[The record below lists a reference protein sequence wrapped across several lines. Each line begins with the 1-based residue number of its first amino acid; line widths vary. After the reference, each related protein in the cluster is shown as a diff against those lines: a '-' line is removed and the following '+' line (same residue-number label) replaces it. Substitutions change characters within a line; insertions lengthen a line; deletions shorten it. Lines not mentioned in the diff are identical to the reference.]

1 MFGLKT
7 WFMIRSID
15 NRLTKSFESNYIY
28 IWQWLRFQ
36 HFILDS
42 LKMFNIIRYSYMML
56 NVWFLFAT
64 FDCTIAMAEAQHH
77 SSQEVLLGW
86 CAWHLPAPWIAVE
99 GTGEPTEQTE
109 QNEQRKSWKKTK
121 KETDRKKYEKMKE
134 RKRLKRGFCETA
146 MQFNHVS
153 SAILFVR
160 NVSNMRSGAVQW
172 HVHVHPLLQY
182 DLRVEAAASHT
193 SEAV

>member
-1 MFGLKT
+1 
-7 WFMIRSID
+7 
-15 NRLTKSFESNYIY
+15 
-28 IWQWLRFQ
+28 
-36 HFILDS
+36 
-42 LKMFNIIRYSYMML
+42 MFNIRYRYMML

-64 FDCTIAMAEAQHH
+64 FDCTIAMAEARHH

-109 QNEQRKSWKKTK
+109 HNEQRKSWKKKK
-121 KETDRKKYEKMKE
+121 KETQKRQQISKLIEKNYEKMKE
-134 RKRLKRGFCETA
+134 RKTAKRGFSETA

-160 NVSNMRSGAVQW
+160 NFSNMRSGAVQW
-172 HVHVHPLLQY
+172 RVHVHPLLQY